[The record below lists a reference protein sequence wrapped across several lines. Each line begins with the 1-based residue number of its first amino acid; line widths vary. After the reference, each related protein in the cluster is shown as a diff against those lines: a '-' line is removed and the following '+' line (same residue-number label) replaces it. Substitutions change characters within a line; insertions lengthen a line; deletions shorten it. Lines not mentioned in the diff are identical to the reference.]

1 MKPARRKN
9 KRLERYLERGIKPPD
24 LQSLVLD
31 DDPLSG
37 LQEDH
42 VASRQHDSKLVA
54 PVTPKAHQRLERNRN
69 AAGVSR
75 KYEKNLVKRTIQRLR
90 SSAVFDELQAEAK
103 WRWAED
109 LELSI
114 KKNAEER

>member
-1 MKPARRKN
+1 MKLPRRRH
-9 KRLERYLERGIKPPD
+9 KRFQRYLERGIQVGD
-24 LQSLVLD
+24 LQSLILD
-31 DDPLSG
+31 EDASSI

-42 VASRQHDSKLVA
+42 VASHQHDSDFVA
-54 PVTPKAHQRLERNRN
+54 PVSVKAHQRLERNRT

-75 KYEKNLVKRTIQRLR
+75 KHEKNVIKRTIQRLK

-109 LELSI
+109 LERDLR
-114 KKNAEER
+114 KK